1 MAVLRG
7 SDVLEASQARVY
19 ADDGKVIGAGFLVA
33 GDVLCTCAHVVARA
47 LGLPGAGPEEPPDRA
62 VEVDFPLVTG
72 RPRVRATVESWRTGG
87 ADVALLR
94 LGEPVEGTRPA
105 PLVDG
110 TGVWEHPF
118 RTMGFPAG
126 AGHGSWAHGT
136 LRARLGS
143 GWVQMET
150 SEPGPRI
157 VQGFSGA
164 PVWDDRQNGVV
175 GMTVAA
181 HLEERTAY
189 LLPSADLVDEA
200 TLVPRC
206 PFQGLTAF
214 TEDDAEF
221 FHGRDAD
228 TERLLADVRGRSVTL
243 VAGPSGCGKS
253 SLVSAGV
260 LPRLRAAGAAVTE
273 LRPVPG

>member
-1 MAVLRG
+1 MA
-7 SDVLEASQARVY
+7 
-19 ADDGKVIGAGFLVA
+19 AGQ
-33 GDVLCTCAHVVARA
+33 
-47 LGLPGAGPEEPPDRA
+47 
-62 VEVDFPLVTG
+62 
-72 RPRVRATVESWRTGG
+72 
-87 ADVALLR
+87 
-94 LGEPVEGTRPA
+94 
-105 PLVDG
+105 
-110 TGVWEHPF
+110 GV
-118 RTMGFPAG
+118 
-126 AGHGSWAHGT
+126 WAHGT

-150 SEPGPRI
+150 SEPGPRV

-164 PVWDDRQNGVV
+164 PVWDDAQNGVV

-228 TERLLADVRGRSVTL
+228 TERLLAAVRGRSVTL

-273 LRPVPG
+273 LRPVPGVRPTAVVARALAGVLEPELGEVERLAGAEELAGLLEANRDFAAELRARVLARGGRRRPRPLRGPAGGVRQRRARHAAVRSSASWATWRAGAFGSSRRRAPGPSTR